1 MGDSQFR
8 SRATPVASLRGFGWR
23 GFLAVGLLLIL
34 LMGSAA
40 AEIEVIELRHQLAE
54 TLIPT
59 LSAVAG
65 EDVIV
70 RAAGARLIV
79 RGSPSAIERMRELV
93 RKLDTPMQSLQISVR
108 RVSGAAAGSE
118 GLGAGHAGA
127 EVYRSRSAED
137 TRLVQTVT
145 VMPGRAA
152 FIDTGKIIPTTDRF
166 VALNRRGGVAYTE
179 RRRYR
184 RWPEGFYATARLV
197 AGRAVIDISVAD
209 SAGAVEGAIPSRR
222 IVSTVSG
229 ELEAWIPIGVV
240 QEGAVRADSGI
251 VHSTRS
257 ADSARQRVELR
268 VEVAQ

>member
-1 MGDSQFR
+1 MGL
-8 SRATPVASLRGFGWR
+8 AS
-23 GFLAVGLLLIL
+23 
-34 LMGSAA
+34 A

-54 TLIPT
+54 VLLPT

-65 EDVIV
+65 ADVAV

-79 RGSPSAIERMRELV
+79 RGSPAAIERTRELV

-108 RVSGAAAGSE
+108 RISAAAAGGE
-118 GLGAGHAGA
+118 GLGVGRKGA
-127 EVYRSRSAED
+127 EVFRSRSAED

-145 VMPGRAA
+145 AMPGRPA
-152 FIDTGKIIPTTDRF
+152 FIDTGEIIPITDRF
-166 VALNRRGGVAYTE
+166 VALNRRGGEAYAE
-179 RRRYR
+179 RRRYHH
-184 RWPEGFYATARLV
+184 WPEGFYATARLA

-209 SAGAVEGAIPSRR
+209 SAGTVEGAIPSRR

-229 ELEAWIPIGVV
+229 ALGAWIPIGVV
-240 QEGAVRADSGI
+240 REGAAREGSGI
-251 VHSTRS
+251 VYSTRS